1 MAGESKDLGSLIY
14 TFNEAAGEAL
24 GKKEGHTPQIE
35 APSAVKPGEVFEIKV
50 KVGPHPSKV
59 EHSIRW
65 IEVYFYED
73 EKPFNP
79 AMLARVEFAPVLCEP
94 EVVLKV
100 KLEKGGVLHALEYC
114 NLHGLWSS
122 KKEIGIV

>member
-1 MAGESKDLGSLIY
+1 MAEESKDLGSLIY

-24 GKKEGHTPQIE
+24 GKREGHTPQIV
-35 APSAVKPGEVFEIKV
+35 APSAVKP
-50 KVGPHPSKV
+50 V

-94 EVVLKV
+94 EVVLKA

-114 NLHGLWSS
+114 NLHGIWSS

>member
-1 MAGESKDLGSLIY
+1 MVEEGKDLGSLIY

-24 GKKEGHTPQIE
+24 GKREGHTPQID
-35 APSAVKPGEVFEIKV
+35 APSAVKPGEAFEIKV
-50 KVGPHPSKV
+50 SVGPHPNKV

-73 EKPFNP
+73 GRPFNP
-79 AMLARVEFAPVLCEP
+79 TMLARVEFAPVLSEP
-94 EVVLKV
+94 EVVLKAT
-100 KLEKGGVLHALEYC
+100 LEKGGVLHALEYC

-122 KKEIGIV
+122 KKVIDIV